1 MATVQ
6 DPVCG
11 MDVATDSAAAK
22 EDYQGQ
28 TYYFCSTACQEKF
41 RAAPQTYVQGPQPAF
56 TATNGAAA
64 AAVLTVGI
72 GSFVLGLLT
81 TLAAA
86 SGSVATVL
94 AFYGP
99 VGPLSGK
106 STVAVVVWLVAWAV
120 FHKRWKNT
128 QVNFSGVFVATLILI
143 ALGVLGTFPPFFEWF
158 GG

>member
-1 MATVQ
+1 
-6 DPVCG
+6 

-28 TYYFCSTACQEKF
+28 TYYFCSTPCQEKF
-41 RAAPQTYVQGPQPAF
+41 AAAPQTYTRGPQSAVA
-56 TATNGAAA
+56 ATNGAAA
-64 AAVLTVGI
+64 AAVLAVGI
-72 GSFVLGLLT
+72 GGFVLGLLT

-86 SGSVATVL
+86 SRPVATALV
-94 AFYGP
+94 FYGP

-106 STVAVVVWLVAWAV
+106 STLAVVVWLAAWAV

-128 QVNFSGVFVATLILI
+128 QVNFSGVFAVTLILI
-143 ALGVLGTFPPFFEWF
+143 GLGVLGTFPPFFEWF

>member
-11 MDVATDSAAAK
+11 MDVPTDSAAAK
-22 EDYQGQ
+22 EGYQGQ

-41 RAAPQTYVQGPQPAF
+41 AAAPQTYTRGPQPAF
-56 TATNGAAA
+56 AATNGAAP

-72 GSFVLGLLT
+72 GCFVLGLIT

-86 SGSVATVL
+86 SRPVATAL

-99 VGPLSGK
+99 AGPLSGK
-106 STVAVVVWLVAWAV
+106 STLAVVVWLVAWAV

-128 QVNFSGVFVATLILI
+128 QVNFSGVFVATLIPI
-143 ALGVLGTFPPFFEWF
+143 ALGLLGTFPPFFERF

>member
-11 MDVATDSAAAK
+11 MDVATDSAATK
-22 EDYQGQ
+22 QDDQGQ
-28 TYYFCSTACQEKF
+28 TYYFCSTACQETF
-41 RAAPQTYVQGPQPAF
+41 AAAPQAYTRGPHPAF
-56 TATNGAAA
+56 ATTNGAAA

-86 SGSVATVL
+86 SRPVATVL

-99 VGPLSGK
+99 AGPLSGK
-106 STVAVVVWLVAWAV
+106 STVAVVVWLVAWTV
-120 FHKRWKNT
+120 FHT
-128 QVNFSGVFVATLILI
+128 
-143 ALGVLGTFPPFFEWF
+143 
-158 GG
+158 